1 MTRVGGGSLIKGVAE
16 LLFNPKKKIQ
26 NRLLV
31 LSIFFL
37 LSFFLLEV
45 GGSYEGQGA
54 ASSCLECHKEA
65 FDEDLARGLV
75 HQPCLEKRCI
85 ICHCPVSA
93 DITGDHAQAQSTGP
107 VSPVPAVP
115 ETQTEDY
122 ELTVIDATLQSDF
135 SHSFLFSDD
144 KVENV
149 LLVELW
155 QGKERQKVERVALLP
170 LEQLPRLVDDKQP
183 PQLSE
188 IKVEKVER
196 GPFSSAVIT
205 WKTDKPATS
214 GICYGVTELNHN
226 SVPSGCLIRNH
237 RVTLSSLK
245 TNRKYQFFVV
255 SNDLFGNQA
264 VSDCRVLSTEGDDKV
279 VSEPESLPES
289 RDYSIIG
296 KQFFNVDGR
305 YLALFELSQSLS
317 LSIGVEDPQG
327 QVGRLP
333 DSFMSSAPESEKG
346 TTIPAEDEEVE
357 HCSLLSEVETTI
369 DICFTCHKGI
379 RKDMSHPIDVLP
391 SPGMQVPNEYP
402 LLSSGKLSCMTCHV
416 RHGGDNLYRLVRVQ
430 GKQFCEGCHAA
441 Y

>member
-1 MTRVGGGSLIKGVAE
+1 M
-16 LLFNPKKKIQ
+16 LFHPKKMMQ
-26 NRLLV
+26 NRLV
-31 LSIFFL
+31 VSSIFIL
-37 LSFFLLEV
+37 LSFFLIEV

-75 HQPCLEKRCI
+75 HQPCLETRCI
-85 ICHCPVSA
+85 ICHCPASA
-93 DITGDHAQAQSTGP
+93 DITDDHAQARSAGT
-107 VSPVPAVP
+107 VSPVP

-122 ELTVIDATLQSDF
+122 ELTVIDATLQSGF
-135 SHSFLFSDD
+135 SHSFLFSDE

-155 QGKERQKVERVALLP
+155 QGKERQKVERIALLP
-170 LEQLPRLVDDKQP
+170 LDQLPRLVDDKQP
-183 PQLSE
+183 PQLSD
-188 IKVEKVER
+188 IKLEKVER

-214 GICYGVTELNHN
+214 GIRYGVTELNRN
-226 SVPSGCLIRNH
+226 SVPGGGLTRNH

-245 TNRKYQFFVV
+245 TNRKYQFSVV

-279 VSEPESLPES
+279 VSEPELLPGNQ
-289 RDYSIIG
+289 DYSIIG

-346 TTIPAEDEEVE
+346 AMVSAEEDE

-369 DICFTCHKGI
+369 DICLTCHKGI
-379 RKDMSHPIDVLP
+379 RKDMSHPVNVLP
-391 SPGMQVPNEYP
+391 TPGMQVPKEYP
-402 LLSSGKLSCMTCHV
+402 LLSSGKLSCVTCHV
-416 RHGGDNLYRLVRVQ
+416 RHGGDNLYRLVRAQ
-430 GKQFCEGCHAA
+430 GKRFCKGCHTA